1 MSLNLNM
8 FCIQTDNF
16 FCLYM
21 YFKIQLTVCST
32 SLFDFSNMRI
42 RSCDSSRLQVSA
54 CFSSRT
60 MLCLFSSSCRLD
72 RSSLIW
78 KTIFNS
84 QSFFHRI
91 LQMSF
96 LSRVW
101 SNANV
106 FATDFLGLEPCNILI
121 SHFHNGIGKQL
132 VWCNFVVTISIL
144 RSALTWWRH
153 G

>member
-78 KTIFNS
+78 KTIFYS

>member
-8 FCIQTDNF
+8 FFIQTDNF

-21 YFKIQLTVCST
+21 HFKIQLTVCST

-78 KTIFNS
+78 KTIFYS

>member
-1 MSLNLNM
+1 
-8 FCIQTDNF
+8 
-16 FCLYM
+16 M

-78 KTIFNS
+78 KTIFYS

-101 SNANV
+101 SNANI